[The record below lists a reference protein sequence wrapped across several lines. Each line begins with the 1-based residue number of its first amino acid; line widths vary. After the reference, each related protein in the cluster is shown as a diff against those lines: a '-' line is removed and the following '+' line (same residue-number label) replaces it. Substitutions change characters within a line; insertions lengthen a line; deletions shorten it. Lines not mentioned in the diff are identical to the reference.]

1 VVGVPKADPMR
12 EWIAFALACA
22 AVGAQPVEL
31 ARVVSKQLE
40 QTVKLPGEFA
50 PYESVELRA
59 RVNGYVER
67 VLVDRGSFVKK
78 GQLLVEL
85 TAPEMRAQIAEAASR
100 AQAAASQ
107 HAEAQAR
114 LAAAQST
121 YDRLKT
127 AAQTP
132 GAIAGNELTQAEQTV
147 EAAKAAVTAAQDSAR
162 AARSAVDTLK
172 QMETYLNVTAPF
184 AGVVTE
190 RLVHPGALVG
200 PLSGALLRVEDNSRL
215 RLVLPLPEAD
225 VARIV
230 PGARV
235 SFTVPAYPGQTFQG
249 AVARIA
255 HSADAK
261 TRTMPVELDVANPG
275 LRLAPGMFPQVAWPV
290 RKGHPSLLVPA
301 ASVVTTTERTFV
313 IRDSDG
319 RAEWVD
325 VKKGAAAGEQVEVL
339 GPLKAGDAV
348 VRRGSD

>member
-1 VVGVPKADPMR
+1 
-12 EWIAFALACA
+12 LAH
-22 AVGAQPVEL
+22 
-31 ARVVSKQLE
+31 VVSKTLD

-78 GQLLVEL
+78 GETLAEL
-85 TAPEMRAQIAEAASR
+85 TAPEMKAQIAEAASR

-107 HAEAQAR
+107 HTEAQAR

-162 AARSAVDTLK
+162 AARSAVETLQ

-200 PLSGALLRVEDNSRL
+200 PSTGALLRVEDDSRL
-215 RLVLPLPEAD
+215 RLVLPLPEMD

-249 AVARIA
+249 TVARIA
-255 HSADAK
+255 HSADPK

-275 LRLAPGMFPQVAWPV
+275 LRLTPGMFPEVAWPV

-301 ASVVTTTERTFV
+301 TSVVTTTERTFV
-313 IRDSDG
+313 IRDSGG
-319 RAEWVD
+319 RAEWID
-325 VKKGAAAGEQVEVL
+325 VKKGPASGDQLEVL
-339 GPLKAGDAV
+339 GPLKEGDAV
-348 VRRGSD
+348 VRRGSDEIRPGTKLR